1 MGRSS
6 RRLEAELSAVE
17 KLSDALFH
25 FSYKD
30 PNDFMRAPTLHTGT
44 ATAAMERGSVNSHV
58 DGGIYALSKQNLNI
72 DDLMLEDPE
81 ANLADYMFLKSRG
94 FPVSSSV
101 RASIGSEKISRA
113 FTQQEMARAARGYQS
128 LVNNRAFTYNNPL
141 EGGVSVLIPSPQFN
155 THIMNRG
162 LPLTQ
167 GQAATTAYRQERRD
181 RHNEFPWDYDEGELI
196 SDKDGREYFVA
207 DLRANNINTAR
218 QTWDGPGG
226 KLPEKRFRTPQRQP
240 TLPMDWSSV
249 DPSEHT
255 TNLRGY

>member
-1 MGRSS
+1 VGRGT
-6 RRLEAELSAVE
+6 RRLEAELSASE
-17 KLSDALFH
+17 KLSEALFH

-30 PNDFMRAPTLHTGT
+30 PNEFMRAPTLHTGT
-44 ATAAMERGSVNSHV
+44 ATAAMERGSANTHV
-58 DGGIYALSKQNLNI
+58 DGGIYALSKHNLNI
-72 DDLMLEDPE
+72 DDLELEDHE
-81 ANLADYMFLKSRG
+81 ANLADYMFLKSRE

-101 RASIGSEKISRA
+101 RASVGTGSVRRTFSQR
-113 FTQQEMARAARGYQS
+113 EMARAARGYQS

-141 EGGVSVLIPSPQFN
+141 EGGVSILIPSPQFN
-155 THIMNRG
+155 THLMNRG

-181 RHNEFPWDYDEGELI
+181 RHNESPWDYDEGELI

-226 KLPEKRFRTPQRQP
+226 KLPEKRFRTPQKQP
-240 TLPMDWSSV
+240 SLPMDWSSV
-249 DPSEHT
+249 EPSEYT
-255 TNLRGY
+255 VDRRGY